1 MAKNKEATGYILKV
15 AVILS
20 LVCATLVSLAAVGL
34 KPIQDANAAKERKL
48 NILSAAGI
56 YKDGD
61 NVEELFKQ
69 NIVAK
74 AINLKNG
81 EPTDAIDVNTFN
93 AVKAAKDPKTMVALA
108 DDPAKIGSITENA
121 VIYQLMK
128 DGKVEKVI
136 LPIRGYGLWGTMYGF
151 LAMNTDGKTIE
162 GLSFYDHKETPGL
175 GAEILNP
182 SWQAKWVGKEGY
194 ANGKPAM
201 ALVKTVSNNAETA
214 KHQVDS
220 LAGATLTSRGVEYM
234 INFWLSE
241 QGYGPYLKRLSQ
253 Q

>member
-1 MAKNKEATGYILKV
+1 MAKNKESTGFILKV

-56 YKDGD
+56 YKKGENIDKLYED
-61 NVEELFKQ
+61 
-69 NIVAK
+69 NIVAQ
-74 AINLKNG
+74 AIELKTG
-81 EPTDAIDVNTFN
+81 EPTDAIDANTFD
-93 AVKAAKDPKTMVALA
+93 AVKAAKDPKTAVAVEN
-108 DDPAKIGSITENA
+108 DIAKIGNNTKNA
-121 VIYQLMK
+121 VVYQLK
-128 DGKVEKVI
+128 DGDKVSKVI

-162 GLSFYDHKETPGL
+162 GLAFYDHKETPGL

-182 SWQAKWVGKEGY
+182 TWQAKWVGKEGY
-194 ANGKPAM
+194 TNGKPSM
-201 ALVKTVSNNAETA
+201 ALVKTVSTNPDVA

-241 QGYGPYLKRLSQ
+241 QGYGPYLQKLANQ
-253 Q
+253 